1 MHFHFMRTDAADRI
15 AAALCAGSA
24 IKGILLHEVG
34 FALVVRPTVV
44 NDVTVLVLCMC
55 MRRRGGTKHPGRK
68 DEVT

>member
-44 NDVTVLVLCMC
+44 NGVTVLVLCTCMC
-55 MRRRGGTKHPGRK
+55 RGAGQNIPAEKMK
-68 DEVT
+68 